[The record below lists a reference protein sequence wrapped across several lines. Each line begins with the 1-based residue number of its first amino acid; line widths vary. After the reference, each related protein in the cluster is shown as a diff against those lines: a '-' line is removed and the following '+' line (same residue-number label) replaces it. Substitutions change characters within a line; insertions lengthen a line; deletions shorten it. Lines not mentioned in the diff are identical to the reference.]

1 MPLPP
6 PACAMRYDS
15 DSERRWRAAG
25 DDVNEGME
33 AGGYP
38 SMSPY
43 PICKDAERLIGFL
56 PDASGGVLLRKFDR
70 PKPTNFITQYRSG
83 RDATPWIE
91 GALPIRKKSRCQ
103 RGPDHPREIG
113 AEVRLRQ

>member
-1 MPLPP
+1 
-6 PACAMRYDS
+6 
-15 DSERRWRAAG
+15 
-25 DDVNEGME
+25 ME

-43 PICKDAERLIGFL
+43 PICKDAERLIGLL
-56 PDASGGVLLRKFDR
+56 PDASGGVLLRKLDR

-83 RDATPWIE
+83 IGRARPRLGSRE
-91 GALPIRKKSRCQ
+91 RFPIRKKSRCQ